1 MNDNLMTKKQVARF
15 LNMSESSVYRLAK
28 SKIIPQ
34 PFSLSANR
42 TVWDRVKLEAWLEK
56 KRKIEDLLNKFSKLI

>member
-15 LNMSESSVYRLAK
+15 LNMSESTVYRLAK

-34 PFSLSANR
+34 PFALSANR
-42 TVWDRVKLEAWLEK
+42 TVWDTVELEAWLEK
-56 KRKIEDLLNKFSKLI
+56 KKENRGFIK